1 MKRSSPLF
9 QVAVGPEDP
18 AVLVATIRR
27 NLEALQTLAEERA
40 AMEEAVKEEKRKDN
54 ILPKLM
60 ATMPQNHDALFASEI
75 KKYDGI
81 RADVDRNLEHQAKVL
96 GEIERDGKAFKWVV
110 QTRFP

>member
-1 MKRSSPLF
+1 M
-9 QVAVGPEDP
+9 DP

-27 NLEALQTLAEERA
+27 NIDTLQSLAGERA
-40 AMEEAVKEEKRKDN
+40 AMEEAVKDIKRKDN

-60 ATMPQNHDALFASEI
+60 ATMPQNHEALFSTEV

-96 GEIERDGKAFKWVV
+96 GEVEQDTKVGAMVV
-110 QTRFP
+110 ASMHH